1 MNAQPAAARSGKRS
15 NPRHRAREFVLQG
28 IYQSL
33 VGGQDEAAIR
43 SQAAGVAG
51 FDKDD
56 GELYQALL
64 ARTLADLAAL
74 EQTLTPHVDR
84 PWQEI
89 SPIERGILLLGA
101 CEFKHFPE
109 TPYRVVLN
117 EAIELAKS
125 FGGTDGHRFVN
136 GVLDKLAA
144 ELRPNERR

>member
-1 MNAQPAAARSGKRS
+1 M
-15 NPRHRAREFVLQG
+15 LQG

-33 VGGQDEAAIR
+33 VGGQGEFEIKN
-43 SQAAGVAG
+43 QAAGVVG
-51 FDKDD
+51 FDKAD
-56 GELYQALL
+56 GQLYQALL
-64 ARTLADLAAL
+64 HRTLTDMAELQ
-74 EQTLTPHVDR
+74 EVLTPHIDR
-84 PWQEI
+84 PWPEI

-125 FGGTDGHRFVN
+125 FGGTDGHKFVN

-144 ELRPNERR
+144 GLRPDEAKR

>member
-1 MNAQPAAARSGKRS
+1 MSGQPAAARSGKRS
-15 NPRHRAREFVLQG
+15 NPRHRAREFALQG
-28 IYQSL
+28 LYQSL
-33 VGGQDEAAIR
+33 LGGQDEAAIK

-51 FDKDD
+51 FDKAD

-64 ARTLADLAAL
+64 HRTLADLASL
-74 EQTLTPHVDR
+74 EQALTPHIDR
-84 PWQEI
+84 PWTEI

-144 ELRPNERR
+144 ELRPNER

>member
-1 MNAQPAAARSGKRS
+1 MSARPPARAPGGKRS

-33 VGGQDEAAIR
+33 VGGQDEAAIK

-51 FDKDD
+51 FEKAD

-64 ARTLADLAAL
+64 ARTLTDVATLEAA
-74 EQTLTPHVDR
+74 LTPHIDR
-84 PWQEI
+84 PWSEI
-89 SPIERGILLLGA
+89 SPIERGILLLAA

-125 FGGTDGHRFVN
+125 FGGTDGHKFVN

-144 ELRPNERR
+144 ELRPNES

>member
-1 MNAQPAAARSGKRS
+1 MSGQPAAARSGKRS

-43 SQAAGVAG
+43 SQAAGVVG
-51 FDKDD
+51 FDKAD

-74 EQTLTPHVDR
+74 EQALTPHIDR
-84 PWQEI
+84 PWTEI

>member
-1 MNAQPAAARSGKRS
+1 MSGQPAAARSGKRS

-43 SQAAGVAG
+43 SQAAGVVG
-51 FDKDD
+51 FDKAD

>member
-1 MNAQPAAARSGKRS
+1 MSGQPAAARSGKRS

-43 SQAAGVAG
+43 SQAAGVVG
-51 FDKDD
+51 FDKAD

-74 EQTLTPHVDR
+74 EQALTPHIDR
-84 PWQEI
+84 PWSEI